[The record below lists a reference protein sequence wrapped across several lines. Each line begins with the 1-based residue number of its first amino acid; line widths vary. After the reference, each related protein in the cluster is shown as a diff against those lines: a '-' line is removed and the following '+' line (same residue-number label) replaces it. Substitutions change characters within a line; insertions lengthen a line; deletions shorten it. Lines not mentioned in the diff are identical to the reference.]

1 MTAKEFLIGR
11 LICADGFPAHE
22 KSLKDGYY
30 EIDNIANILDEYVK
44 QFNTSA
50 VSNSNLKSLIDQ
62 YFEEN
67 LISKFSAEYG
77 EFVKEIIRDFVKNYY
92 H

>member
-1 MTAKEFLIGR
+1 MKHIKTQQQLNEASENL
-11 LICADGFPAHE
+11 
-22 KSLKDGYY
+22 
-30 EIDNIANILDEYVK
+30 NISD
-44 QFNTSA
+44 
-50 VSNSNLKSLIDQ
+50 VSDSNLKSLIDQ

-67 LISKFSAEYG
+67 LIGKFSDEDG

>member
-1 MTAKEFLIGR
+1 M
-11 LICADGFPAHE
+11 E
-22 KSLKDGYY
+22 KNRIKRFNESDENL
-30 EIDNIANILDEYVK
+30 NISD
-44 QFNTSA
+44 
-50 VSNSNLKSLIDQ
+50 VSDSNLKSLIDQ

-67 LISKFSAEYG
+67 LIGAFSDKDG

>member
-1 MTAKEFLIGR
+1 M
-11 LICADGFPAHE
+11 
-22 KSLKDGYY
+22 KDNKHVESFGKFN
-30 EIDNIANILDEYVK
+30 ENLNISD
-44 QFNTSA
+44 
-50 VSNSNLKSLIDQ
+50 VSDSNLKSLIEE

-67 LISKFSAEYG
+67 LVGKFGDEDS

>member
-1 MTAKEFLIGR
+1 MIKEELNGALR
-11 LICADGFPAHE
+11 QTD
-22 KSLKDGYY
+22 
-30 EIDNIANILDEYVK
+30 
-44 QFNTSA
+44 
-50 VSNSNLKSLIDQ
+50 VSDSNLKSLIDQ

-67 LISKFSAEYG
+67 LIGKFSNEDG